1 MKARSTHEHP
11 AWWDPKNS
19 RAMLISRISDK
30 KQSDGVSLE
39 AQRHHQQEYA
49 RATGLVVVAT
59 EAFQESAKTSKLRV
73 QFHAAISKAR
83 SEGIRHLVFY
93 VFDRIS
99 RNFTDLETL
108 EELIRTGDIVVHVAQ
123 GGNVLHKFSDDGAF
137 FMADINIAQAKQD
150 NRARRTKTIDGMTQ
164 RCRNGWH
171 PSRVPFGYVHQP
183 VLDANGRP
191 RRRGSTVAGPSP
203 EAVRLIRR
211 EWELRLKG
219 YSLDRI
225 RETCLAEHLV
235 PHSLVPQYRRSSI
248 EKRLKN
254 VFYAALPHPHDGYQ
268 SRFEWRGALYE
279 GKHVPVFTAEEWD
292 ALAAT
297 FGQRTAFRK
306 RKHDGLFAQGS
317 LILACADPA
326 CGCKITYA
334 PKKKPSGLTFHY
346 YRCADGKRVHRG
358 RGEPQVNVREEAIL
372 EQLAGAVDAITLTD
386 TIARSIAYALN
397 ETHREATAAK
407 REAVKSYKAQLA
419 SLDDKENRVVDL
431 FAAGAIE
438 PDVFKRQQVR
448 VREERDTLFD
458 KLQAAEGEADDAYL
472 VTAAR
477 VLELAKDAKTL
488 WEGRSPAEQR
498 DLLARLV
505 CNPRLDGRTVRYDL
519 RKPFA
524 VLAQMHGE
532 GGWRPRRDSNPC

>member
-1 MKARSTHEHP
+1 MKSRSTPEYP
-11 AWWDPKNS
+11 AWWDPKNA

-49 RATGLVVVAT
+49 RAAGLVVVAT

-73 QFHAAISKAR
+73 QFHAAIAKAR
-83 SEGIRHLVFY
+83 REGIRHIVFY

-108 EELIRTGDIVVHVAQ
+108 EEFIRGGDIVVHVAQ
-123 GGNVLHKFSDDGAF
+123 GGNVLHKYSDDGAF

-171 PSRVPFGYVHQP
+171 PSRVPFGYTHQP

-191 RRRGSTVAGPSP
+191 KRRGSTVAGPSP
-203 EAVRLIRR
+203 EAVRLLRR
-211 EWELRLKG
+211 EKDLRMKH

-225 RETCLAEHLV
+225 RETCLAEQLV
-235 PHSLVPQYRRSSI
+235 PTALIPQYRRSSI

-254 VFYAALPHPHDGYQ
+254 VFYAALPQPHDGYV
-268 SRFEWRGALYE
+268 SRFEWRGELYE
-279 GKHVPVFTAEEWD
+279 GKHDPVFTAEEWD

-297 FGQRTAFRK
+297 FGQRTAFKK
-306 RKHDGLFAQGS
+306 RKHDGLFAQGA
-317 LILACADPA
+317 LTLTCATPS

-346 YRCADGKRVHRG
+346 YRCADGKRVHRE
-358 RGEPQVNVREEAIL
+358 RGEPQVNVREASIL
-372 EQLAGAVDAITLTD
+372 EQLAGAVEAISLTQK
-386 TIARSIAYALN
+386 IACSIAFALN
-397 ETHREATAAK
+397 ETHRAATAAK
-407 REAVKSYKAQLA
+407 REAVKVYKAQLA
-419 SLDDKENRVVDL
+419 SLDDKENRIVDL
-431 FAAGAIE
+431 FAAGSFE
-438 PDVFKRQQVR
+438 PDVFRRQQAR
-448 VREERDTLFD
+448 VREDRHSLFE
-458 KLQAAEGEADDAYL
+458 KLQAAESEADDAYL
-472 VTAAR
+472 VTADR

-488 WEGRSPAEQR
+488 WEGRAPAEQR
-498 DLLARLV
+498 DFLALLV
-505 CNPRLDGRTVRYDL
+505 CNPVLDGRTVRYTL